1 MSFQRKYTI
10 EMDHVSFDADFCRDT
25 AELLKQAAKKKE
37 RVNMKNKNRRTA
49 KFIAVA
55 AALALLSLTAFA
67 VVKFV
72 IPQQLF
78 DSMEVDLESLQAVV
92 DVDNADADSVKTV
105 QKTFSNKDF
114 SMTFE
119 AIAKGKALRSVW
131 NFERSGSG
139 QPTAHSVS
147 DILNNAMDHEPERQ
161 MVDSIYAIFTVRRND
176 GGVVLYAED
185 GKGLT
190 CADLGYCLLIKGY
203 YPNPNMLFDE
213 DHWDIGTY
221 EDGNVLYVACDITNA
236 AAFADQDLSIA
247 FTNTMVPTIDIL
259 AMTPEGDFYYKD
271 DYTGVP
277 GLYDFDLDDSLSDPV
292 KAAAFKANGTFHTY
306 EEFQSLMAQEDA
318 EE

>member
-1 MSFQRKYTI
+1 MSFLRKYTI
-10 EMDHVSFDADFCRDT
+10 EMGNVSFDPDFCRDT

-37 RVNMKNKNRRTA
+37 RINMKNKNRRTA

-55 AALALLSLTAFA
+55 ASLALLSLTAFA

-92 DVDNADADSVKTV
+92 DADVADPDAIQTV
-105 QKTFSNKDF
+105 QKTFSNEDF

-131 NFERSGSG
+131 HFERGGSD
-139 QPTAHSVS
+139 QQTAHSVS
-147 DILNNAMDHEPERQ
+147 DILNNALAHESEWQ
-161 MVDSIYAIFTVRRND
+161 TVDSIYAIFTVRRND

-190 CADLGYCLLIKGY
+190 GADVGYCLLIKGY
-203 YPNPNMLFDE
+203 YPNPNMLFDG
-213 DHWDIGTY
+213 DHWNIGTY
-221 EDGNVLYVACDITNA
+221 EDGDVLYVACDITNA
-236 AAFADQDLSIA
+236 AAFADHDLSIA
-247 FTNTMVPTIDIL
+247 FTNTMVPTVDIL
-259 AMTPEGDFYYKD
+259 AMTPEGEFYYKD

-277 GLYDFDLDDSLSDPV
+277 GLYDFDLDDSLADPV

-306 EEFQSLMAQEDA
+306 EEFQSLMAEDA

>member
-10 EMDHVSFDADFCRDT
+10 EMDQVQFNDDFCRET
-25 AELLKQAAKKKE
+25 TELLKQAAKKKE
-37 RVNMKNKNRRTA
+37 RINVKNR
-49 KFIAVA
+49 KYVKILAVA
-55 AALALLSLTAFA
+55 AALVIFSLSAFA
-67 VVKFV
+67 VVKFM

-78 DSMEVDLESLQAVV
+78 SSMEVDLESLQAVV
-92 DVDNADADSVKTV
+92 DVDNAAPDSVKTM

-119 AIAKGKALRSVW
+119 AIAQGKALRSVW
-131 NFERSGSG
+131 NFEHNGSE
-139 QPTAHSVS
+139 QQAAHSVS
-147 DILNNAMDHEPERQ
+147 DILDNALDNDPERQ

-190 CADLGYCLLIKGY
+190 GADIGYCLLIKGY
-203 YPNPNMLFDE
+203 YPNPNMLFDG
-213 DHWDIGTY
+213 DHRDIGTY
-221 EDGNVLYVACDITNA
+221 EDGDVLYVACDITNA
-236 AAFADQDLSIA
+236 AAFADEELSIA

-259 AMTPEGDFYYKD
+259 AMTPDGEFYYKD

-277 GLYDFDLDDSLSDPV
+277 GLFDFDLDDSLADPV

-306 EEFQSLMAQEDA
+306 EEFQSLMAEENA

>member
-1 MSFQRKYTI
+1 MSFQKKYQI

-37 RVNMKNKNRRTA
+37 RVTMKKSKRTA
-49 KFIAVA
+49 RIIAVA

-67 VVKFV
+67 VVKLV

-78 DSMEVDLESLQAVV
+78 SSMEVDLESLNAVV
-92 DVDNADADSVKTV
+92 DVDNADPGSVKTM
-105 QKTFSNKDF
+105 QKTFSNDAF

-119 AIAKGKALRSVW
+119 AIAQGKALRSVW
-131 NFERSGSG
+131 NFERGGSG
-139 QPTAHSVS
+139 QQTAHSVS
-147 DILNNAMDHEPERQ
+147 DVLNNALNNDPERQ
-161 MVDSIYAIFTVRRND
+161 LVDSIYAIFTVRRND

-190 CADLGYCLLIKGY
+190 GADLGYCLLIKGY

-213 DHWDIGTY
+213 AHWDIGTY

-247 FTNTMVPTIDIL
+247 FTNSMVPSIDIL
-259 AMTPEGDFYYKD
+259 AMTPEGVFYYKD
-271 DYTGVP
+271 GYKGVP
-277 GLYDFDLDDSLSDPV
+277 GLFDYVDSSYRSGD
-292 KAAAFKANGTFHTY
+292 
-306 EEFQSLMAQEDA
+306 
-318 EE
+318 